1 MTTLCIDTA
10 TEYGTVVVIR
20 EDGSFASTR
29 WHSKA
34 RHAENLFGHIESVL
48 ADASASREDLSL
60 IGVDIGPGRFTSLR
74 VGLATAKG
82 LAFGL
87 GLPIVGVSSLRVLA
101 RAIEGDSAR
110 VRVPVMN
117 GYRGDVFAAAY
128 LIGEAGVEELSAP
141 LFGPPELVFGQI
153 RDLLAGRPVS
163 VSVSGEG
170 VGPHGELIEAM
181 LGVKLDQAQR
191 SMQAPTPDAIAAE
204 VRHKFRTDG
213 PSDLDSLEPNYLR
226 PSDAKLPDQ
235 PLKVGPSS

>member
-20 EDGSFASTR
+20 EDGSFASAG

-87 GLPIVGVSSLRVLA
+87 GLPIVGVSSFVC
-101 RAIEGDSAR
+101 SP
-110 VRVPVMN
+110 VRSKATAL
-117 GYRGDVFAAAY
+117 GFAC
-128 LIGEAGVEELSAP
+128 
-141 LFGPPELVFGQI
+141 
-153 RDLLAGRPVS
+153 
-163 VSVSGEG
+163 
-170 VGPHGELIEAM
+170 
-181 LGVKLDQAQR
+181 
-191 SMQAPTPDAIAAE
+191 
-204 VRHKFRTDG
+204 
-213 PSDLDSLEPNYLR
+213 PS
-226 PSDAKLPDQ
+226 
-235 PLKVGPSS
+235 

>member
-163 VSVSGEG
+163 VSGEG